1 MGTIGRFLT
10 KMAMG
15 LSVALVS
22 TGVFAQD
29 VEVLETD
36 KPWGNPEVSAI
47 NRAPMGTTM
56 DVEDSQVVSLHGLWK
71 FNWVDDATMRPVDF
85 YEVDYNDRGWGTIT
99 VPGIWELYGYGDPLY
114 LNPGFPWMTHF
125 RSNPP
130 YIPVEKNH
138 VGTYRNTINVPAEWI
153 ESGKDIFAHFGSV
166 TSNISLYINGKY
178 VGYSEDSKLEAV
190 FDITDYVVAGE
201 NLIAFQVFRWCDG
214 TYLEDQDFWRLTGI
228 ARDCYL
234 YTRAAERAAT
244 VEAVATLDDNYKNGI
259 LSVRGDLCGDVKRI
273 DIEVLD
279 KNGKRVAF
287 KSAVPQNDKF
297 KAEMSVKS
305 VAKWSA
311 ESPSLYTLKVTTLG
325 ASGVEEVQKCN
336 IGFRRVEIKDALLL
350 INGQPVIFKG
360 ANRHEISAR
369 GGYLVTKEEME
380 EDVKIMKSLN
390 LNAVRTSHYPNDPYW
405 YHLCDIY
412 GLYVIDEANVESHG
426 MGYDEKSLARDPKF
440 RDAHLQRNMRM
451 VKRDFNHPSV
461 VIWSMGNEAGHGMN
475 FVACYDSIKAYDSS
489 RPVHYE
495 RAIDYADPS
504 NTRHS
509 DIYCPMYFHPLSCE
523 KYLTLGFDFPLI
535 QCEFAHSMGN
545 SMGGLK
551 EYMDLVRKYP
561 QYQGGFIWDFVDQ
574 SIIRF
579 EPDGRATF
587 SYGGSYNKFDPSDGN
602 FNNNGFIAAD
612 RSLHP
617 SAYEVA
623 YQYRSILSSLVEGT
637 TNKVEIYNENFFVDL
652 SNYNLHWELVADN
665 RVVSAGN
672 IPSLNVKPQQR
683 AIVTL
688 PIEKYLSK
696 VKDAKEVFVNLEYS
710 LKEADGILDAGT
722 VLSYDQLMLK
732 EFDAAKE
739 FESFVGEAFDGSAA
753 PVLTN
758 DFRYYY
764 VEGEDFRAEF
774 NRGSGFLERLITVRG
789 RKASESRLD
798 GGNRTPVYKY
808 AVSSDVP
815 FENGVELLQEPL
827 RPNFYR
833 AATDN
838 DKGAGLEY
846 RYGVWRDPGLKP
858 VSVTAS
864 SNDTCVTV
872 VSKYQLVNVGADLTV
887 TYMVNSEGVI
897 YVSEKMVPTTEE
909 KVSSLFR
916 YGMTMTMSKRFSYVE
931 YYGYGPYENYSDR
944 NTSSLVGLYKD
955 KVEDMYHYG
964 YVRPQESG
972 TRTGLRSWKVLD
984 KNGFGIEITSPE
996 YFSASALN
1004 YSIEQLDF
1012 TSDKYVRHSS
1022 ELEPSD
1028 ATYVNFDKMQI
1039 GLGCINSWGD
1049 IALPP
1054 YRVPFG
1060 EYNFEFVITIL

>member
-1 MGTIGRFLT
+1 MDTKGRKLKLMLVF
-10 KMAMG
+10 MG
-15 LSVALVS
+15 LILSQIGMVA
-22 TGVFAQD
+22 QQ
-29 VEVLETD
+29 VEVLNIAE
-36 KPWGNPEVSAI
+36 PWGDPQVSGV

-56 DVEDSQVVSLHGLWK
+56 EVEESQVLSLHGLWK
-71 FNWVDDATMRPVDF
+71 FNWVDDASMRPVDF
-85 YEVDYNDRGWGTIT
+85 YTEDYDDRGWGTIT
-99 VPGIWELYGYGDPLY
+99 LPGIWELYGYGDPLY

-125 RSNPP
+125 KSNPP
-130 YIPVEKNH
+130 FVPVEKNH
-138 VGTYRNTINVPAEWI
+138 VGTYRNTIEIPAEWI
-153 ESGKDIFAHFGSV
+153 ESGQDIFAHFGSV
-166 TSNISLYINGKY
+166 TSNISLYINGEY

-190 FDITDYVVAGE
+190 FDITKFVVPGE

-214 TYLEDQDFWRLTGI
+214 TYLEDQDFWRLSGI

-234 YTRAAERAAT
+234 YTRAPERALT
-244 VEAVATLDDNYKNGI
+244 VEAVATLDDKYKNGI
-259 LSVRGDLCGDVKRI
+259 LNVRGSLCGDVSKVE
-273 DIEVLD
+273 IEVFD
-279 KNGKRVAF
+279 KKGVRVAHKYATVQGEDF
-287 KSAVPQNDKF
+287 NAQ
-297 KAEMSVKS
+297 MTLKS

-311 ESPSLYTLKVTTLG
+311 ESPSLYCLKVTTSG
-325 ASGVEEVQKCN
+325 ASGVRETQTCN

-350 INGQPVIFKG
+350 VNGQPIIFKG

-369 GGYLVTKEEME
+369 GGYLMTREEME
-380 EDVKIMKSLN
+380 EDIKIMKSLN

-426 MGYDEKSLARDPKF
+426 MGYGKESLAHDPEFK
-440 RDAHLQRNMRM
+440 DAHLQRNMRM
-451 VKRDFNHPSV
+451 VQRDFNHPSV
-461 VIWSMGNEAGHGMN
+461 VIWSMGNEAGHGEN
-475 FVACYDSIKAYDSS
+475 FIACYDWIKNYDSS

-504 NTRHS
+504 NTKHS
-509 DIYCPMYFHPLSCE
+509 DIYCPMYFHPKSCE

-535 QCEFAHSMGN
+535 QCEYAHSMGN

-617 SAYEVA
+617 TAYEVG

-637 TNKVEIYNENFFVDL
+637 NDKVEIYNENFFIDL
-652 SNYNLHWELVADN
+652 SNYNLSWELVADN
-665 RVVSAGN
+665 RVIRTGN
-672 IPSLNVKPQQR
+672 ISNLNVEPQQR
-683 AIVTL
+683 VVVTL
-688 PIEKYLSK
+688 PIASELKNLSG
-696 VKDAKEVFVNLEYS
+696 AKEVMVNLEYS
-710 LKEADGILDAGT
+710 LKSAEGILDAGT
-722 VLSYDQLMLK
+722 VLSYDQLLIK
-732 EFDAAKE
+732 PFDAVSE
-739 FESFVGEAFDGSAA
+739 FETLKAEAFDGSTD
-753 PVLTN
+753 VRLSS

-764 VEGEDFRAEF
+764 VEGENFRAEF
-774 NRGSGFLERLITVRG
+774 NRGSGFLERLITVKG
-789 RKASESRLD
+789 RKSSESRLG
-798 GGNRTPVYKY
+798 GGNRTPSYKT
-808 AVSSDVP
+808 AVAQDVP

-846 RYGVWRDPGLKP
+846 RYGVWKDPGFKP
-858 VSVTAS
+858 LSVEAQMV
-864 SNDTCVTV
+864 DGGVEV
-872 VSKYQLVNVGADLTV
+872 VSKYQLVHVGADLTV
-887 TYMVNSEGVI
+887 TFMVNGDGKI
-897 YVSEKMVPTTEE
+897 YVKEQMVPTTEE

-916 YGMTMTMSKRFSYVE
+916 YGMKMTMSKRFSFVE
-931 YYGYGPYENYSDR
+931 YYGYGPFENYSDR
-944 NTSSLVGLYKD
+944 NSAAMIGLYKD
-955 KVEDMYHYG
+955 KVENMFQYD
-964 YVRPQESG
+964 YVRPQECG
-972 TRTGLRSWKVLD
+972 TRTGLRSWKVMD
-984 KNGFGIEITSPE
+984 KNGFGLEITSPE

-1004 YSIEQLDF
+1004 YSIDQLDF
-1012 TSDKYVRHSS
+1012 TSEDYVRHSS

-1028 ATYVNFDKMQI
+1028 ATYVNFDKVQL
-1039 GLGCINSWGD
+1039 GLGCVNSWGD

-1060 EYNFEFVITIL
+1060 EYVFEFMITIL